1 MSSPTRTFKNSAYGH
16 LAALGKALSSGPRVE
31 LLELLA
37 QAPRTVE
44 ALSREIEQ
52 SVANTSHHLRVLRQA
67 QLVTSRR
74 DGLFVVYA
82 LAGPEV
88 ADLLVD
94 LQRVGQRHVAAL
106 ERLSRDFF
114 TARDALEP
122 VDQDTLLD
130 RLRAGEVTLIDVRP
144 EHEFAAEHLPGALS
158 VPLHA
163 LEAHLAELPRD
174 RPVIAYCRGPFCV
187 LSATAADRLRALGY
201 DARRATASVPSVRA
215 AASSRPAGSR

>member
-1 MSSPTRTFKNSAYGH
+1 MSSPARTFKNSAYGL
-16 LAALGKALSSGPRVE
+16 LADLGKALSSGPRVE

-82 LAGPEV
+82 IASPEV
-88 ADLLVD
+88 SDLLVG
-94 LQRVGQRHVAAL
+94 LQRVGQRHLATL
-106 ERLSRDFF
+106 DRLTHDFF
-114 TARDALEP
+114 SARDALEP

-144 EHEFAAEHLPGALS
+144 EHEFATDHLPGALS
-158 VPLHA
+158 IPVQE
-163 LEAHLAELPRD
+163 LEQRLADLPPD

-201 DARRATASVPSVRA
+201 DARRAAASVQSVRA